1 MKTWARWTILILWTV
16 LLLFTSTFWNP
27 FTSFPAL
34 LKYSVVSV
42 VAAAIFGALVLL
54 IQWYIL
60 LSIIFPLPPRADSK
74 APKGFLKSALP
85 FLFKKPPIDPKAP
98 TRLDELVGND
108 HAKVE
113 IKEVI
118 DMLANPGKYTASGA
132 TVPRGMLFI
141 GPPGVGKTLFARAI
155 ANEVGVPFF
164 VIEGGAIS
172 GLIMGLG
179 VLKLKTMFRK
189 LKQYPKSILFI
200 DEIDSMGARRQRDQG
215 MGGIADMNMTLNTL
229 LTEMDGFYG
238 SNLLVIGAT
247 NNDGML
253 DPALMRAGRMDRRIY
268 FQSPTPDE
276 RKGLFRY
283 YLKKVR
289 CTLPNVGSPGDITP
303 KDGDYSKS
311 VPPDPKVIDLD
322 ELAMLT
328 ANYSPAE
335 VAGVV
340 NEAALIANR
349 PGNEGSVTTELVK
362 QALDR
367 VSVGLERTSVG
378 AGLEIANH
386 DPTIRLDHV
395 IGVDDVKQDVLEIV
409 DFLRRGDDLRKIGAK
424 VPKGLLL
431 VGPPGVGKTM
441 LAKAI
446 ANEAGVPFYGF
457 SGSYFVS
464 AFAGEGSGRLKA
476 LYTQARKSPASIVF
490 IDEIDALSGTVTDV
504 GTNRTSALNQIL
516 VELDGIGRSNVI
528 TIGATNLEEKLDP
541 AFTRSGRFDRK
552 AYIGLP
558 DADARKKIF
567 QQYLKSIK
575 LAAEPDLGKLATM
588 TTNFSGADI
597 AAAVNEAAIIAV
609 RHGGKHVE
617 EIDLEE
623 AVERIAV
630 TAGSKMNTGGMSLAK
645 VPDLEVNFED
655 VKGMDGA
662 KAEAAE
668 VVALLK
674 NVERVIAA
682 GFKAPR
688 GVLLAGPP
696 GTGKTMLAK
705 AIANEA
711 GVPFYALS
719 GGDFQS
725 MWAGV
730 GATRVRAVYE
740 QARRSGKPCIVFID
754 EIDAIGARR
763 GIDLGGGA
771 IQDSN
776 KTLNQLL
783 SEMDGYGKHKVLTIG
798 ATNNPDMLDRALLRP
813 GRFDRI
819 IQLPLPN
826 LDAREAILQSY
837 LKKMKLDETVH
848 ALDVARMTVFKSGA
862 DLANIVNEAALIA
875 IRNGRLV
882 LTYTDLIEAVQR
894 VSFGMSYSQNV
905 IKEELLQ
912 TAFHEAGHAIVSYY
926 RDRKERIQVLTVVPT
941 GGALGYLWGVQI
953 DDFTT
958 KSKLE
963 YLTEIE
969 VSLGGYCAEEL
980 YQESTSSGPSQ
991 DLKNVAGVAR
1001 AMVRSWGMGSF
1012 KFNTDLA
1019 FSYGQR
1025 FLDGT
1030 SESTPSPET
1039 SREIE
1044 MEIKAIVDGCLDNVR
1059 KLLVTHRSQLDQLA
1073 YALVEKE
1080 TLYYKDIVNILEP
1093 DKTQEM
1099 IDREIRELAERKL
1112 VGKMPMLNLEAIR
1125 NLPSPGRRRGN
1136 TNGNGNGNGA
1146 SNGSGESKEDSP
1158 TKPPEETPSAE
1169 GGDGGTKSDTGSDP
1183 KATP

>member
-74 APKGFLKSALP
+74 APKGFWKSALP
-85 FLFKKPPIDPKAP
+85 FLFKRPPIDPKAP

-118 DMLANPGKYTASGA
+118 DMLAHPEKYTTSGA

-141 GPPGVGKTLFARAI
+141 GPPGVGKTLFARSI

-179 VLKLKTMFRK
+179 VLKLKTLFRK

-200 DEIDSMGARRQRDQG
+200 DEIDSMAARRQRDQG

-268 FQSPTPDE
+268 FQSPTPEE

-289 CTLPNVGSPGDITP
+289 CNLPEPGTPGDIDS
-303 KDGDYSKS
+303 KDGMVTGASGT
-311 VPPDPKVIDLD
+311 DPKIIDLD
-322 ELAMLT
+322 ELAILT

-335 VAGVV
+335 IAGVV

-349 PGNEGSVTTELVK
+349 PGNEGTVTTEFVK

-367 VSVGLERTSVG
+367 MSVGLERTTVG
-378 AGLEIANH
+378 AGLEIASH
-386 DPTIRLDHV
+386 DPTIRLEHV
-395 IGVDDVKQDVLEIV
+395 IGIDDVKQDVLEIV
-409 DFLRRGDDLRKIGAK
+409 DFLRRGDELRKIGAK

-431 VGPPGVGKTM
+431 IGPPGVGKTM

-457 SGSYFVS
+457 SGSYFVGS
-464 AFAGEGSGRLKA
+464 GEGAGRIKA
-476 LYTQARKSPASIVF
+476 LYTQARKSPAAIVF
-490 IDEIDALSGTVTDV
+490 IDEIDALGGTVGVT
-504 GTNRTSALNQIL
+504 GTNRNSSINQIL
-516 VELDGIGRSNVI
+516 VELDGIGRSNII
-528 TIGATNLEEKLDP
+528 TIGATNVEETLDS

-552 AYIGLP
+552 AYVGLP
-558 DADARKKIF
+558 DSDGRKKIF
-567 QQYLKSIK
+567 QQYLKNIK
-575 LAAEPDLGKLATM
+575 LAAEPDLDKLATI

-597 AAAVNEAAIIAV
+597 AATVNEAAIIAV
-609 RHGGKHVE
+609 RHGGKQVE

-630 TAGSKMNTGGMSLAK
+630 TAGNKLNTGGMSLAK
-645 VPDLEVNFED
+645 VPDIEVSLED

-674 NVERVIAA
+674 NVEKVIAA
-682 GFKAPR
+682 GLKAPR
-688 GVLLAGPP
+688 GVLLVGPP
-696 GTGKTMLAK
+696 GTGKTMMAK

-725 MWAGV
+725 MWQGV
-730 GATRVRAVYE
+730 GANRVKAVYE

-754 EIDAIGARR
+754 EIDSVGGKRNIDR
-763 GIDLGGGA
+763 GFGSVS
-771 IQDSN
+771 DSN
-776 KTLNQLL
+776 KTVNQLL
-783 SEMDGYGKHKVLTIG
+783 SEMDGFGKHKVLTIG
-798 ATNNPDMLDRALLRP
+798 ATNHVELLDDALLRP
-813 GRFDRI
+813 GRFDRVI
-819 IQLPLPN
+819 EIPLPN
-826 LDAREAILQSY
+826 LEGREAIIQSY
-837 LKKMKLDETVH
+837 LKKVKVH
-848 ALDVARMTVFKSGA
+848 EKVSALDLARMTVFMAGA
-862 DLANIVNEAALIA
+862 DLANIVNEAGLVA
-875 IRNGRLV
+875 IRSGRLEIIF
-882 LTYTDLIEAVQR
+882 TDLIEAVQR
-894 VSFGMSYSQNV
+894 VRFGMSYSQNV
-905 IKEELLQ
+905 ITEELMA
-912 TAFHEAGHAIVSYY
+912 TAYHEAGHAIVSYY
-926 RDRKERIQVLTVVPT
+926 RNRKDRIQVLTIVPT
-941 GGALGYLWGVQI
+941 AGALGYLWRVKK
-953 DDFTT
+953 DDYNT

-963 YLTEIE
+963 YMVDME
-969 VSLGGYCAEEL
+969 VSLGGYAAEEL
-980 YQESTSSGPSQ
+980 YSESTSSGPSS
-991 DLKNVAGVAR
+991 DLHNIASIAKR
-1001 AMVRSWGMGSF
+1001 MVREWGMGSF
-1012 KFNTDLA
+1012 KFNTNSA
-1019 FSYGQR
+1019 FAYGFR
-1025 FLDGT
+1025 YPG
-1030 SESTPSPET
+1030 SEYSDVPPSPET
-1039 SREIE
+1039 AREIE
-1044 MEIKAIVDGCLDNVR
+1044 LEIKKLVDDCLDNVR
-1059 KLLVTHRSQLDQLA
+1059 KLLVTHRKQLDQVA
-1073 YALVEKE
+1073 YALVDKE
-1080 TLYYKDIVNILEP
+1080 TLYFKDIVNILEP
-1093 DKTQEM
+1093 EKTEED
-1099 IDREIRELAERKL
+1099 IDREIRELAERRL
-1112 VGKMPMLNLEAIR
+1112 VGKIPLLNLEAIR
-1125 NLPSPGRRRGN
+1125 NLPSPDRRRKHA
-1136 TNGNGNGNGA
+1136 NGNGNGNGA
-1146 SNGSGESKEDSP
+1146 SNGSGDSKEE
-1158 TKPPEETPSAE
+1158 TKETESPSAE
-1169 GGDGGTKSDTGSDP
+1169 GGDGGTKSDTGNDP

>member
-1 MKTWARWTILILWTV
+1 MKNWARWTVLILWTV

-60 LSIIFPLPPRADSK
+60 LSIIFPLPPRADTK
-74 APKGFLKSALP
+74 APKGFWKSALP

-118 DMLANPGKYTASGA
+118 DMLANPGNYTASGA

-189 LKQYPKSILFI
+189 LKKYPKSILFI
-200 DEIDSMGARRQRDQG
+200 DEIDSMAARRQRDQG

-268 FQSPTPDE
+268 FQSPTPVE

-289 CTLPNVGSPGDITP
+289 ALLPDVGSPGDMTAQ
-303 KDGDYSKS
+303 DADLSKS
-311 VPPDPKVIDLD
+311 IPPDPKVVDLD

-335 VAGVV
+335 IAGVV
-340 NEAALIANR
+340 NESALIANR
-349 PGNEGSVTTELVK
+349 PGNEGSVTTETVK
-362 QALDR
+362 KALDR
-367 VSVGLERTSVG
+367 MSVGLERTTVG

-395 IGVDDVKQDVLEIV
+395 IGVDDVKQDVLEII
-409 DFLRRGDDLRKIGAK
+409 DFLLRGDELRKIGAK

-431 VGPPGVGKTM
+431 IGPPGVGKTM

-464 AFAGEGSGRLKA
+464 AFAGEGAGRLRA
-476 LYTQARKSPASIVF
+476 LYTQARKSPAAIVF
-490 IDEIDALSGTVTDV
+490 IDEIDALGGTVTDI
-504 GTNRTSALNQIL
+504 GTTRTSALNQIL
-516 VELDGIGRSNVI
+516 VELDGLGRSNVI
-528 TIGATNLEEKLDP
+528 TIGATNVEEKLDP

-567 QQYLKSIK
+567 QQYLKGIK
-575 LAAEPDLGKLATM
+575 LAAELNLDKLATV

-597 AAAVNEAAIIAV
+597 AATVNEAAIIAI

-617 EIDLEE
+617 ALDLED

-630 TAGSKMNTGGMSLAK
+630 TAGNKMNTGGMSLAK
-645 VPDLEVNFED
+645 VPDLDVTLDD

-674 NVERVIAA
+674 NVEKVIEA
-682 GFKAPR
+682 GLKAPR

-754 EIDAIGARR
+754 EIDAVGGRR
-763 GIDLGGGA
+763 GVDLGGGA

-783 SEMDGYGKHKVLTIG
+783 SEMDGYGRHKVLTIG
-798 ATNNPDMLDRALLRP
+798 ATNNVCGLDGALLRP

-819 IQLPLPN
+819 IHIPLPN
-826 LDAREAILQSY
+826 LDAREAILEAY
-837 LKKMKLDETVH
+837 LKKTKVDETVH
-848 ALDVARMTVFKSGA
+848 AMDVARMTVFKSGA
-862 DLANIVNEAALIA
+862 DLANVVNEAGLIA
-875 IRNGRLV
+875 IRSGRLK
-882 LTYTDLIEAVQR
+882 LTFSDLIEAVQR

-905 IKEELLQ
+905 IKEELLAV
-912 TAFHEAGHAIVSYY
+912 AFHEAGHAIVSYF
-926 RDRKERIQVLTVVPT
+926 RHRKERIQVLTVVPT
-941 GGALGYLWGVQI
+941 GQALGYLWGVQK
-953 DDFTT
+953 DDYRTT
-958 KSKLE
+958 SKQE

-969 VSLGGYCAEEL
+969 VSLGGYAAEEL
-980 YQESTSSGPSQ
+980 YLESTSSGPSS
-991 DLKNVAGVAR
+991 DLHNVAETAKR
-1001 AMVRSWGMGSF
+1001 MIREWGMGSF
-1012 KFNTDLA
+1012 KFNTNSA
-1019 FSYGQR
+1019 FAYGHQYS
-1025 FLDGT
+1025 DGY
-1030 SESTPSPET
+1030 SNVPPSPET
-1039 SREIE
+1039 AREIE
-1044 MEIKAIVDGCLDNVR
+1044 LEIKKLVDDCLDNVR
-1059 KLLVTHRSQLDQLA
+1059 KLLVTHRKQLDQLA

-1093 DKTQEM
+1093 QKTQDS

-1112 VGKMPMLNLEAIR
+1112 VGKIPILNLEAIR
-1125 NLPSPGRRRGN
+1125 NLPSPDRRRGK

-1146 SNGSGESKEDSP
+1146 NGGNGEG
-1158 TKPPEETPSAE
+1158 TAETPSSETPQGSA
-1169 GGDGGTKSDTGSDP
+1169 DGGTSPDTGNDP
-1183 KATP
+1183 KAAQ